1 MNPTQQDVHDAYGE
15 LYQALTDA
23 YWAASTI
30 VDKDRIHGLLDAVYD
45 VLTALNQAEIKS
57 RTQEYTDLKTQVDA
71 VTKKL
76 TALQRDI
83 DSIIHKIDI
92 AASVVQGI
100 TKALDLGGKF
110 FA

>member
-1 MNPTQQDVHDAYGE
+1 MNPTQQDVYAAYGE

-30 VDKDRIHGLLDAVYD
+30 VDKDRMRGAADAVFD

-57 RTQEYTDLKTQVDA
+57 RTQEYANLKTQVDV
-71 VTKKL
+71 VTKKV
-76 TALQRDI
+76 TVLQEDI

-92 AASVVQGI
+92 ATNVVQGI
-100 TKALDLGGKF
+100 TKALDLGSKF
-110 FA
+110 FV

>member
-30 VDKDRIHGLLDAVYD
+30 VDKDRMRGAADTVFDI
-45 VLTALNQAEIKS
+45 LTALNQAEIKS
-57 RTQEYTDLKTQVDA
+57 RTQEYANLKTQVDA
-71 VTKKL
+71 LTKKL
-76 TALQRDI
+76 TVLQQDI
-83 DSIIHKIDI
+83 ESIIHKIDV
-92 AASVVQGI
+92 ATNVVEGI
-100 TKALDLGGKF
+100 TKALDLGRKF